1 MTTIQ
6 ATRHRGTV
14 APSVVQTNSG
24 AVRGLWENEIAV
36 FRGIPYAEPPV
47 GKLRFRPPAR
57 RGRWEGVR
65 DATRFGQIAPQTDE
79 SPLDNA
85 SLPQGVP
92 QGDDC
97 LNLNVWTPT
106 LESASLPVLF
116 WIHGGTFM
124 YGSGSVPFYDG
135 SRFARNGVVVV
146 TINYRLNAA
155 GFLYVDGRPGAG
167 CFGLLDQI
175 LALEWV
181 QENIKGFGGDPSRVT
196 IAGESAGGFSV
207 GHLCAIPAARGLFH
221 RAIAQSGGAQLHLSL
236 ESARVVGEETLR
248 LLGVRPDDD
257 DAVAAIK
264 TERLLA
270 AHRAVKANAFE
281 LLSKAGSHDAP
292 AIAFGLVPLPT
303 YGTDVLPQPSLR
315 AIESGS
321 ARDVDLLAGYTADE
335 TNIFFPDGITEP
347 ALPAVKHAGDAA
359 FAHAGLSGVNV
370 LDRYCELLGVNELRD
385 VVVPFTTDLVFRMP
399 SIRLA
404 EAALRHNPRTYLFR
418 FGWKGRIGAV
428 HALDVPFMFDTLNR
442 HSEVL
447 RMLGG
452 DHAPQS
458 LATVMHGAWV
468 SFVKTGLPRHGGL
481 PEWPAYDPVRRA
493 TMHLD
498 VHSRIVDD
506 PDGETRRLWSGGEY

>member
-1 MTTIQ
+1 MTTIH
-6 ATRHRGTV
+6 ATPDRHTD
-14 APSVVQTNSG
+14 ALSVVHTAQG
-24 AVRGLWENEIAV
+24 AVRGFWENDVAV
-36 FRGIPYAEPPV
+36 FRGIPYAEAPV
-47 GKLRFRPPAR
+47 GKLRFRPPVR
-57 RGRWEGVR
+57 RGRWEGVH

-79 SPLDNA
+79 SPLDAA
-85 SLPQGVP
+85 SLHRGVP

-106 LESASLPVLF
+106 LENASLPVLF

-135 SRFARNGVVVV
+135 SHFARNGVVVV

-181 QENIKGFGGDPSRVT
+181 QENIRIFGGDPARVT
-196 IAGESAGGFSV
+196 IAGESAGAMSV

-221 RAIAQSGGAQLHLSL
+221 RAISQSGGVQVHLDV
-236 ESARVVGEETLR
+236 ESARVVGEEALR

-257 DAVAAIK
+257 DAIAAI
-264 TERLLA
+264 TTDRLLA
-270 AHRAVKANAFE
+270 AHRAVKAKASE
-281 LLSKAGSHDAP
+281 LLVKAGSPSAP
-292 AIAFGLVPLPT
+292 AIAFGLAPLPT
-303 YGTDVLPQPSLR
+303 YGADVLPQPSLR

-321 ARDVDLLAGYTADE
+321 GRDVDLLVGYTTDE
-335 TNIFFPDGITEP
+335 TNVFFPDGITEP
-347 ALPAVKHAGDAA
+347 ALPLGKCAADAA
-359 FAHAGLSGVNV
+359 FVSTGLSGAQV
-370 LDRYCELLGVNELRD
+370 LDRYRELLGVSALRE

-404 EAALRHNPRTYLFR
+404 EAAQTHNPRTYMFC
-418 FGWKGRIGAV
+418 FGWEGRMGAV
-428 HALDVPFMFDTLNR
+428 HGLDVPFMFDTLDR
-442 HSEVL
+442 DPEVL
-447 RMLGG
+447 RLLGG
-452 DHAPQS
+452 EAAPQS

-468 SFVKTGLPRHGGL
+468 SFVKDGTPRHAGL
-481 PEWPAYDPVRRA
+481 PEWPSYDFARRA

-498 VHSRIVDD
+498 INSRIVDD
-506 PDGETRRLWSGGEY
+506 PGAEVRQLWNNTEY